1 MTVLQGALFLLLI
14 DMISRVATTVE
25 IPLSILTGLIG
36 APLFVLDEP
45 TSHLDYGNQIKVLKT
60 IRAMADDG
68 YGIVMTTHNPD
79 HVLLLNDR
87 IGVLNRQGR
96 MTFGSC
102 GEIMREDFLKELYG
116 TDLRLLPVAELG
128 RTVCAVPKLK
138 VSQGGYNAN

>member
-1 MTVLQGALFLLLI
+1 M
-14 DMISRVATTVE
+14 E